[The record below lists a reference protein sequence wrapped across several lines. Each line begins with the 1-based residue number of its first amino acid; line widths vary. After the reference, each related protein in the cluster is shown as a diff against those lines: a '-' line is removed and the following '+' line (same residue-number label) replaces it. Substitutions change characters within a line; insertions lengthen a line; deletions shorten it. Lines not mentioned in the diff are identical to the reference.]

1 VLWWVIYVI
10 TVYVNFWSWHVHG
23 SHSVYLQNRVW
34 QEWTIGN
41 RAFKIIWML
50 CLVNL
55 RLCLPVTT
63 FIHLIRGSIS
73 FRMTSASSPPSLI
86 ALILKTITCV
96 RILHLVR
103 SEAPPL
109 WKLMPKGERNE
120 YDNQGELA
128 CGHSDY
134 VYYVYVLL
142 CFILLSWWTKLFWTV
157 FDFLRFY

>member
-1 VLWWVIYVI
+1 
-10 TVYVNFWSWHVHG
+10 VNFWSWHVHG

-96 RILHLVR
+96 CILHLVR

-120 YDNQGELA
+120 YDNQGSL
-128 CGHSDY
+128 HVDIRTMFIMSMF
-134 VYYVYVLL
+134 YYVLYYWVDELSYFEL
-142 CFILLSWWTKLFWTV
+142 C
-157 FDFLRFY
+157 